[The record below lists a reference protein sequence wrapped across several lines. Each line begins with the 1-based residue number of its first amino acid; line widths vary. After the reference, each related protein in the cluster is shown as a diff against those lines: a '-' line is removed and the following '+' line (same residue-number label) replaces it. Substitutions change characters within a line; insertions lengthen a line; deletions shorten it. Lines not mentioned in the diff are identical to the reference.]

1 MTASPKTIPN
11 KFRPIASLGNGGS
24 CLKAAFSRNPIS
36 IKRSLIHETMKKIRN
51 DELEPAIIDWPVYM
65 RRAIDLAGNA
75 INTSP
80 NPRVGCVLVKN
91 QEIVGEGWH
100 VAVGEAH
107 AEVMALRQAGDR
119 AKSSIAFV
127 SLEPCSH
134 TGRTGPCSDALIN
147 AEVSQVVIACIDP
160 NPEVAGK
167 GIEKL
172 IAAGIHVTQLTDFD
186 SLARA
191 VTPGYF
197 KRREQGIPYVRCKL
211 AMSLDGRTALAN
223 GESKWISGRQ
233 SRSDVQRLR
242 AASSAVITGIE
253 TVLADDPSLNV
264 RIDDLNL
271 AQEELTRN
279 EKALSKQPLRV
290 ILDSQLRTPDVAKI
304 LALPGEVKIFSIDP
318 PDTAKNPASN
328 VEYLQAATSG
338 KRVSL
343 HCVLKSLATDFACT
357 EVLVEAGATLSTAF
371 IQAGLVDEL
380 IVYIAPKL
388 LGSDARSLL
397 NIVGIESMSDSW
409 DFEITDLRQIDRD
422 IRVVLKPA

>member
-1 MTASPKTIPN
+1 MKTI
-11 KFRPIASLGNGGS
+11 R
-24 CLKAAFSRNPIS
+24 
-36 IKRSLIHETMKKIRN
+36 KIRN
-51 DELEPAIIDWPVYM
+51 DELEPAIVDWPVYM

-75 INTSP
+75 INTSS
-80 NPRVGCVLVKN
+80 NPRVGCVLVTN

-100 VAVGEAH
+100 VAIGEDH
-107 AEVMALRQAGDR
+107 AEVMALKQAGDR

-134 TGRTGPCSDALIN
+134 TGRTPPCSDALIS
-147 AEVSQVVIACIDP
+147 AGVSQVVIASIDP
-160 NPEVAGK
+160 NPEVAGS

-172 IAAGIHVTQLTDFD
+172 IRAGIPVTQLTDFD

-242 AASSAVITGIE
+242 AASGAVITGIE

-271 AQEELTRN
+271 APEEIARN
-279 EKALSKQPLRV
+279 ELSLSKQPLRV
-290 ILDSQLRTPDVAKI
+290 ILDSQLRTPDTAKT
-304 LALPGEVKIFSIDP
+304 LTLPGEVKIFSIGA
-318 PDTAKNPASN
+318 PDSAKNPASN
-328 VEYLQAATSG
+328 VEYLQAAASG

-343 HCVLKSLATDFACT
+343 HSVLESLASDFGCS

-388 LGSDARSLL
+388 LGSDARSML
-397 NIVGIESMSDSW
+397 NIVGIESMLDSL

-422 IRVVLKPA
+422 IRVVLKPI

>member
-1 MTASPKTIPN
+1 MK
-11 KFRPIASLGNGGS
+11 
-24 CLKAAFSRNPIS
+24 
-36 IKRSLIHETMKKIRN
+36 TMKKISN
-51 DELEPAIIDWPVYM
+51 DKLQPEILDWPVYM

-80 NPRVGCVLVKN
+80 NPRVGCVLVIN

-100 VAVGEAH
+100 VALGEAH
-107 AEVMALRQAGDR
+107 AEVMALEQAGDR

-134 TGRTGPCSDALIN
+134 TGRTGPCSDALIK
-147 AEVSQVVIACIDP
+147 AGVSQVVIACIDP
-160 NPEVAGK
+160 NVEVAGK
-167 GIEKL
+167 GVEKL
-172 IAAGIHVTQLTDFD
+172 IAAGIPVTQLTDFD

-197 KRREQGIPYVRCKL
+197 KRREQGIPFVRCKL

-223 GESKWISGRQ
+223 GESKWISGQQ

-242 AASSAVITGIE
+242 AESSAVITGIE

-264 RIDDLNL
+264 RIGDLNL
-271 AQEELTRN
+271 AQEDLARN

-290 ILDSQLRTPDVAKI
+290 ILDSHLRTPTEAKI
-304 LALPGEVKIFSIDP
+304 LSLPGEVKVFSIDTP
-318 PDTAKNPASN
+318 GTAKNLASN
-328 VEYLQAATSG
+328 VEYVQAAASG

-343 HCVLKSLATDFACT
+343 HSVLESLASDFACT

-371 IQAGLVDEL
+371 IKAGLVDEL

-397 NIVGIESMSDSW
+397 NIAGIESMSDSLN
-409 DFEITDLRQIDRD
+409 FEITDLQQIDCD
-422 IRVVLKPA
+422 IRVVLKPV

>member
-1 MTASPKTIPN
+1 MK
-11 KFRPIASLGNGGS
+11 
-24 CLKAAFSRNPIS
+24 
-36 IKRSLIHETMKKIRN
+36 TMKKISN
-51 DELEPAIIDWPVYM
+51 DKLQPEILDWPVYM

-80 NPRVGCVLVKN
+80 NPRVGCVLVIN

-100 VAVGEAH
+100 VALGEAH
-107 AEVMALRQAGDR
+107 AEVMALEQAGDR

-134 TGRTGPCSDALIN
+134 TGRTGPCSDALIK
-147 AEVSQVVIACIDP
+147 AGVSQVVIACIDP
-160 NPEVAGK
+160 NVEVAGK
-167 GIEKL
+167 GVEKL
-172 IAAGIHVTQLTDFD
+172 IAAGIPVTQLTDFD

-197 KRREQGIPYVRCKL
+197 KRREEGIPYVRCKL

-223 GESKWISGRQ
+223 GESKWISGQQ

-242 AASSAVITGIE
+242 AESSAVITGIE

-264 RIDDLNL
+264 RIGDLNL
-271 AQEELTRN
+271 AQEDLARN

-290 ILDSQLRTPDVAKI
+290 ILDSHLRTPTEAKI
-304 LALPGEVKIFSIDP
+304 LSLPGEVKVFSIDTP
-318 PDTAKNPASN
+318 GTAKNLASN
-328 VEYLQAATSG
+328 VEYVQAAASG

-343 HCVLKSLATDFACT
+343 HSVLESLASDFACT

-371 IQAGLVDEL
+371 IKAGLVDEL

-397 NIVGIESMSDSW
+397 NIAGIESMSDSLN
-409 DFEITDLRQIDRD
+409 FEITDLQQIDCD
-422 IRVVLKPA
+422 IRVVLKPV

>member
-1 MTASPKTIPN
+1 MK
-11 KFRPIASLGNGGS
+11 
-24 CLKAAFSRNPIS
+24 
-36 IKRSLIHETMKKIRN
+36 TMKKISN
-51 DELEPAIIDWPVYM
+51 DKLQPEILDWPVYM

-80 NPRVGCVLVKN
+80 NPRVGCVLVIN

-100 VAVGEAH
+100 VALGEAH
-107 AEVMALRQAGDR
+107 AEVMALEQAGDR

-134 TGRTGPCSDALIN
+134 TGRTGPCSDALIK
-147 AEVSQVVIACIDP
+147 AGVSQVVIACIDP
-160 NPEVAGK
+160 NVEVAGK
-167 GIEKL
+167 GVEKL
-172 IAAGIHVTQLTDFD
+172 IAAGIPVTQLTDFD

-197 KRREQGIPYVRCKL
+197 KRREQGIPFVRCKL

-223 GESKWISGRQ
+223 GESKWISGQQ

-242 AASSAVITGIE
+242 AESSAVITGIE

-264 RIDDLNL
+264 RIGDLNL
-271 AQEELTRN
+271 AQEDLARN

-290 ILDSQLRTPDVAKI
+290 ILDSHLRTPTEAKI
-304 LALPGEVKIFSIDP
+304 LSLPGEVKVFSIDTP
-318 PDTAKNPASN
+318 GTAKNLASN
-328 VEYLQAATSG
+328 VEYVQAAASG

-343 HCVLKSLATDFACT
+343 HSVLESLASDFACT

-371 IQAGLVDEL
+371 IKAGLVDEL

-397 NIVGIESMSDSW
+397 NIAGIESMSDSLK
-409 DFEITDLRQIDRD
+409 FEITDLQQIDCD
-422 IRVVLKPA
+422 IRVVLKPV

>member
-1 MTASPKTIPN
+1 MK
-11 KFRPIASLGNGGS
+11 
-24 CLKAAFSRNPIS
+24 
-36 IKRSLIHETMKKIRN
+36 TMKKISN
-51 DELEPAIIDWPVYM
+51 DKLQPEILDWPIYM

-80 NPRVGCVLVKN
+80 NPRVGCVLVIN

-100 VAVGEAH
+100 VALGEAH
-107 AEVMALRQAGDR
+107 AEVMALEQAGDR

-134 TGRTGPCSDALIN
+134 TGRTGPCSDALIK
-147 AEVSQVVIACIDP
+147 AGVSQVVIACIDP
-160 NPEVAGK
+160 NVDVAGK
-167 GIEKL
+167 GVEKL
-172 IAAGIHVTQLTDFD
+172 IAAGIPVTQLTDFD

-223 GESKWISGRQ
+223 GESKWISGQQ

-242 AASSAVITGIE
+242 AESSAVITGIE

-264 RIDDLNL
+264 RIGDLNL
-271 AQEELTRN
+271 AQEDLARN

-290 ILDSQLRTPDVAKI
+290 ILDSHLRTPTEAKI
-304 LALPGEVKIFSIDP
+304 LSLPGEVKVFSIDTP
-318 PDTAKNPASN
+318 GTAKNLASN
-328 VEYLQAATSG
+328 VEYVQAAASG

-343 HCVLKSLATDFACT
+343 HSVLESLASDFACT

-397 NIVGIESMSDSW
+397 NIAGIESMSDSLN
-409 DFEITDLRQIDRD
+409 FEITDLQQIDRD
-422 IRVVLKPA
+422 IRVVLKPV

>member
-1 MTASPKTIPN
+1 MK
-11 KFRPIASLGNGGS
+11 
-24 CLKAAFSRNPIS
+24 
-36 IKRSLIHETMKKIRN
+36 TMKKISN
-51 DELEPAIIDWPVYM
+51 DKLQPEILDWPVYM

-80 NPRVGCVLVKN
+80 NPRVGCVLVIN

-100 VAVGEAH
+100 VALGEAH
-107 AEVMALRQAGDR
+107 AEVMALEQAGDR
-119 AKSSIAFV
+119 AKTSIAFV

-134 TGRTGPCSDALIN
+134 TGRTGPCSDALIK
-147 AEVSQVVIACIDP
+147 AGVSQVVIACIDP
-160 NPEVAGK
+160 NVEVAGK
-167 GIEKL
+167 GVEKL
-172 IAAGIHVTQLTDFD
+172 IAAGIPVTQLTDFD

-197 KRREQGIPYVRCKL
+197 KKREQGIPYVRCKL

-223 GESKWISGRQ
+223 GESKWISGQQ

-242 AASSAVITGIE
+242 AESSAVITGIE

-264 RIDDLNL
+264 RIGDLNL
-271 AQEELTRN
+271 TQEDLARN

-290 ILDSQLRTPDVAKI
+290 ILDSHLRTPTEAKI
-304 LALPGEVKIFSIDP
+304 LSLPGEVKVFSIDTP
-318 PDTAKNPASN
+318 GTAKNLASN
-328 VEYLQAATSG
+328 VEYVQAAASG

-343 HCVLKSLATDFACT
+343 HSVLESLASDFACT

-371 IQAGLVDEL
+371 IKAGLVDEL

-397 NIVGIESMSDSW
+397 NIAGIESMSDSLN
-409 DFEITDLRQIDRD
+409 FEITDLQQIDCD
-422 IRVVLKPA
+422 IRVVLKPV

>member
-1 MTASPKTIPN
+1 MK
-11 KFRPIASLGNGGS
+11 
-24 CLKAAFSRNPIS
+24 
-36 IKRSLIHETMKKIRN
+36 TMKKISN
-51 DELEPAIIDWPVYM
+51 DKLQPEILDWPVYM

-80 NPRVGCVLVKN
+80 NPRVGCVLVIN

-100 VAVGEAH
+100 VALGEAH
-107 AEVMALRQAGDR
+107 AEVMALEQAGDR

-134 TGRTGPCSDALIN
+134 TGRTGPCSDALIK
-147 AEVSQVVIACIDP
+147 AGVSQVVIACIDP
-160 NPEVAGK
+160 NVEVAGK
-167 GIEKL
+167 GVEKL
-172 IAAGIHVTQLTDFD
+172 IAAGIPVTQLTDFD

-197 KRREQGIPYVRCKL
+197 KRREQGIPFVRCKL

-223 GESKWISGRQ
+223 GESKWISGQQ

-242 AASSAVITGIE
+242 AESSAVITGIE

-264 RIDDLNL
+264 RIGDLNL
-271 AQEELTRN
+271 TQEDLARN

-290 ILDSQLRTPDVAKI
+290 ILDSHLRTPTEAKI
-304 LALPGEVKIFSIDP
+304 LSLPGEVKVFSIDTP
-318 PDTAKNPASN
+318 GTAKNLASN
-328 VEYLQAATSG
+328 VEYVQAAASG

-343 HCVLKSLATDFACT
+343 HSVLESLASDFACT

-371 IQAGLVDEL
+371 IKAGLVDEL

-397 NIVGIESMSDSW
+397 NIAGIESMSDSLN
-409 DFEITDLRQIDRD
+409 FEITDLQQIDRD
-422 IRVVLKPA
+422 IRVVLKPV

>member
-1 MTASPKTIPN
+1 MK
-11 KFRPIASLGNGGS
+11 
-24 CLKAAFSRNPIS
+24 
-36 IKRSLIHETMKKIRN
+36 TMKKISN
-51 DELEPAIIDWPVYM
+51 DKLQPEILDWPVYM

-80 NPRVGCVLVKN
+80 NPRVGCVLVIN

-100 VAVGEAH
+100 VALGEAH
-107 AEVMALRQAGDR
+107 AEVMALEQAGDR

-134 TGRTGPCSDALIN
+134 TGRTGPCSDALIK
-147 AEVSQVVIACIDP
+147 AGVSQVVIACIDS
-160 NPEVAGK
+160 NVEVAGK
-167 GIEKL
+167 GVEKL
-172 IAAGIHVTQLTDFD
+172 IAAGIPVTQLTDFD

-197 KRREQGIPYVRCKL
+197 KRREQGIPFVRCKL

-223 GESKWISGRQ
+223 GESKWISGQQ

-242 AASSAVITGIE
+242 AESSAVITGIE

-264 RIDDLNL
+264 RIGDLNL
-271 AQEELTRN
+271 AQEDFARN

-290 ILDSQLRTPDVAKI
+290 ILDSHLRTPTEAKI
-304 LALPGEVKIFSIDP
+304 LSLPGEVKVFSIDTP
-318 PDTAKNPASN
+318 GTAKNLASN
-328 VEYLQAATSG
+328 VEYVQAAASG

-343 HCVLKSLATDFACT
+343 HSVLESLASDFACT

-371 IQAGLVDEL
+371 IKAGLVDEL

-397 NIVGIESMSDSW
+397 NIAGIESMSDSLN
-409 DFEITDLRQIDRD
+409 FEITDLQQIDCD
-422 IRVVLKPA
+422 IRVVLKPV

>member
-1 MTASPKTIPN
+1 MK
-11 KFRPIASLGNGGS
+11 
-24 CLKAAFSRNPIS
+24 
-36 IKRSLIHETMKKIRN
+36 TMKKISN
-51 DELEPAIIDWPVYM
+51 DKLQPEILDWPVYM

-80 NPRVGCVLVKN
+80 NPRVGCVLVIN

-100 VAVGEAH
+100 VALGEAH
-107 AEVMALRQAGDR
+107 AEVMALEQAGDR

-134 TGRTGPCSDALIN
+134 TGRTGPCSDALIK
-147 AEVSQVVIACIDP
+147 AGVSQVVIACIDP
-160 NPEVAGK
+160 NVEVAGK
-167 GIEKL
+167 GVEKL
-172 IAAGIHVTQLTDFD
+172 IAAGIPVTQLTDFD

-223 GESKWISGRQ
+223 GESKWISGQQ

-242 AASSAVITGIE
+242 AESSAVITGIE

-264 RIDDLNL
+264 RIGDLNL
-271 AQEELTRN
+271 AQEDLARN

-290 ILDSQLRTPDVAKI
+290 ILDSHLRTPTEAKI
-304 LALPGEVKIFSIDP
+304 LSLPGEVKVFSIDTP
-318 PDTAKNPASN
+318 GTVKNPASN
-328 VEYLQAATSG
+328 VEYLQAAASG

-343 HCVLKSLATDFACT
+343 HSVLESLASDFACT

-371 IQAGLVDEL
+371 IKAGLVDEL

-397 NIVGIESMSDSW
+397 NIAGIESMSDSLN
-409 DFEITDLRQIDRD
+409 FEITDLQQIDCD
-422 IRVVLKPA
+422 IRVVLKPV